1 MYSFRNKVNI
11 LVVMLLLIPAML
23 LAGEA
28 PYNTARNKKYTIC
41 LDAGHGG
48 KDAGAVG
55 SRQTNREKD
64 INLAI
69 VKEVKRLL
77 SINCSDV
84 KTICTRETDVFV
96 ELGKRAEIA
105 NKAKADL
112 FISVHVN
119 AIPRSATHKVRGVQS
134 YTLALRGA
142 STNLEV
148 EKRENSV
155 IALEGGKYYDA
166 YNGLSAEIEI
176 MRELMQQRDMEES
189 VNFAKIVQGEMV
201 NTGGRKDLGVQ
212 QGNFAVLRL
221 TYMPSVL
228 LEVGFISTED
238 EEEFLMTTEGR
249 NIMARSIYNAIIQ
262 YKAKVTGIHSTLVPV
277 TEEER
282 RRAQGGTKSEET
294 VKEADA
300 APTTSTAS
308 QKSETSTKGNSAA
321 TKGNTANSST
331 TTKSTA
337 GTTTTKNTDN
347 ASATKQT
354 VQEGDKTVFKIQV
367 SAGSYD
373 LKETDSQFKGYK
385 VEKVKDGNKFKY
397 FYGAS
402 TDYNEVRKTKNE
414 IKTAF
419 PNCFIVA
426 YKNGQAVDVVAAV
439 EEWKRNNNKK

>member
-1 MYSFRNKVNI
+1 MPSIKHNI
-11 LVVMLLLIPAML
+11 YILFTLFLLLPNIMV
-23 LAGEA
+23 AGGTNSNA
-28 PYNTARNKKYTIC
+28 SSRKKYVIC

-55 SRQTNREKD
+55 SNRNNREKD

-77 SINCSDV
+77 GINCSDV
-84 KTICTRETDVFV
+84 KTVCTRETDVFV
-96 ELGKRAEIA
+96 ELGRRAEIA

-134 YTLALRGA
+134 YTLALKGA

-238 EEEFLMTTEGR
+238 EEEFLMTNEGR

-262 YKAKVTGIHSTLVPV
+262 YKAKVTGIHSSLVPV

-282 RRAQGGTKSEET
+282 QKAQQASTKASTAEPQKQAT
-294 VKEADA
+294 QTTPAKSNASTKGAPASQKA
-300 APTTSTAS
+300 APT
-308 QKSETSTKGNSAA
+308 
-321 TKGNTANSST
+321 ST
-331 TTKSTA
+331 TADS
-337 GTTTTKNTDN
+337 GTDDSNGCTI
-347 ASATKQT
+347 
-354 VQEGDKTVFKIQV
+354 FKIQV
-367 SAGSYD
+367 SAGSAD
-373 LKETDSQFKGYK
+373 LKETDKQFKGYK
-385 VEKVKDGNKFKY
+385 IEKFKDGNKFKY
-397 FYGAS
+397 FHGAS
-402 TDYNEVRKTKNE
+402 SDYDQVRKTKNE
-414 IKTAF
+414 IKEDF

-426 YKNGQAVDVVAAV
+426 FKNGQQVDVIAAI
-439 EEWKRNNNKK
+439 EEWKKGKKK

>member
-1 MYSFRNKVNI
+1 MYSFRNKVNT
-11 LVVMLLLIPAML
+11 LVVMLLFIPTMLI
-23 LAGEA
+23 AGGA
-28 PYNTARNKKYTIC
+28 PYNTAKSKKYTIC

-69 VKEVKRLL
+69 VKEIKRLL
-77 SINCSDV
+77 SVNCSDV
-84 KTICTRETDVFV
+84 KTVCTRETDVFV
-96 ELGKRAEIA
+96 ELGRRAEIA

-112 FISVHVN
+112 FISIHVN

-189 VNFAKIVQGEMV
+189 VNFAKIAQSEMV

-238 EEEFLMTTEGR
+238 EEDFLMTTEGR

-282 RRAQGGTKSEET
+282 KNAEKGTTQKVVATES
-294 VKEADA
+294 A
-300 APTTSTAS
+300 ASAPA
-308 QKSETSTKGNSAA
+308 TKPAAAAKTAA
-321 TKGNTANSST
+321 TKETAAAKETATTKDSSTATKSATAQKTSSNTA
-331 TTKSTA
+331 TTKTA
-337 GTTTTKNTDN
+337 
-347 ASATKQT
+347 AS
-354 VQEGDKTVFKIQV
+354 EGEKTIFKIQV
-367 SAGSYD
+367 SSGSYD
-373 LKETDSQFKGYK
+373 LKETDKQFKGYK
-385 VEKVKDGNKFKY
+385 VEKVKEGNKFKY

-414 IKTAF
+414 IKEAF

-426 YKNGQAVDVVAAV
+426 YKNGQAVDVVPAI
-439 EEWKRNNNKK
+439 EEWKKNNK

>member
-1 MYSFRNKVNI
+1 MPSLKHKIYI
-11 LVVMLLLIPAML
+11 LFTLLLLIPTML
-23 LAGEA
+23 VAGGTTNA
-28 PYNTARNKKYTIC
+28 ASKKKYVIC

-55 SRQTNREKD
+55 SNRNNREKD

-77 SINCSDV
+77 GVNCSDV
-84 KTICTRETDVFV
+84 KVVCTRETDVFV
-96 ELGKRAEIA
+96 ELGRRAEIA

-238 EEEFLMTTEGR
+238 EEQFLMTNEGR
-249 NIMARSIYNAIIQ
+249 NIMSRSIYNAIIQ
-262 YKAKVTGIHSTLVPV
+262 YKAKVTGIHSSLVPV

-282 RRAQGGTKSEET
+282 RKAQSGASDEVTIETAET
-294 VKEADA
+294 VTTVVP
-300 APTTSTAS
+300 PTTPNKGTTTAQNKNTAS
-308 QKSETSTKGNSAA
+308 TPAK
-321 TKGNTANSST
+321 ST
-331 TTKSTA
+331 TTT
-337 GTTTTKNTDN
+337 
-347 ASATKQT
+347 ATKT
-354 VQEGDKTVFKIQV
+354 TSDDGSIIFKIQLAH
-367 SAGSYD
+367 SSYD
-373 LKETDSQFKGYK
+373 LKETDPQWKGFK
-385 VEKVKDGNKFKY
+385 VEKVKDGDKYYY
-397 FYGAS
+397 FYGS
-402 TDYNEVRKTKNE
+402 TTDYNEIKKAKAE
-414 IKTAF
+414 IKDKLSG
-419 PNCFIVA
+419 FIVA
-426 YKNGQAVDVVAAV
+426 FKNGQKVDINAAI
-439 EEWKRNNNKK
+439 EEWNKGKKK

>member
-1 MYSFRNKVNI
+1 MSSFRNKVNI
-11 LVVMLLLIPAML
+11 LVVMLLLVPAML

-69 VKEVKRLL
+69 VKEIKRLL

-238 EEEFLMTTEGR
+238 EEAFLMTTEGR

-277 TEEER
+277 TEEDR
-282 RRAQGGTKSEET
+282 KKALGTTKDEEAPKT
-294 VKEADA
+294 TEVASSTTKNTTTATPQKDTKNATSATTQKEAK
-300 APTTSTAS
+300 ST
-308 QKSETSTKGNSAA
+308 
-321 TKGNTANSST
+321 SST
-331 TTKSTA
+331 TTQKETSSTA
-337 GTTTTKNTDN
+337 SK
-347 ASATKQT
+347 SAVTNS
-354 VQEGDKTVFKIQV
+354 DKTVFKIQV

-373 LKETDSQFKGYK
+373 LKETDRQFKGYK
-385 VEKVKDGNKFKY
+385 VEKIKEGNLYKY

-402 TDYNEVRKTKNE
+402 TDYDEVRKTKND
-414 IKTAF
+414 IKAAF

-426 YKNGQAVDVVAAV
+426 YKNGKSVDVIGAI
-439 EEWKRNNNKK
+439 EEWKRNNK